1 VIDTPNHK
9 QRWCDALPVR
19 MRLLGWSEEACGAA
33 AEYVH
38 KVRQVYT
45 GRAWYTY
52 TVEVDRFLRE
62 KTERRAQTLV
72 GHFPRRS
79 QIGRSLNLTA

>member
-1 VIDTPNHK
+1 MTPNHK

-19 MRLLGWSEEACGAA
+19 MRLLGWSEEACTAA
-33 AEYVH
+33 AEQVH

-52 TVEVDRFLRE
+52 TLEVDRFLADDRFP
-62 KTERRAQTLV
+62 RVGQTLV
-72 GHFPRRS
+72 ARFPRRS
-79 QIGRSLNLTA
+79 QVDRQLNIMI